1 MNLKR
6 VRYKQRDFSLDDIDE
21 LKQINWNLEKY
32 GCGPTSIANV
42 LVNLGFKINPIDTAK
57 KILYDRNGNFDNT
70 YLRNKGIN
78 SNGIIYCLER
88 LIKENK
94 INISYKIVKIDFS
107 RPNDKK
113 EKIIS
118 LMKNG
123 NMAIIHIGPSEE
135 SPLSFSKNGHYLVI
149 SDIDENDNFYVINSN
164 KIGDNQMGVPFDYDT
179 IIKNMIGRKDSFNF
193 LFIKKEKTQQMIDGQ
208 HCISVG
214 DSASRIAQALCEKE
228 INVDIDKAI
237 TLGYLHDIG
246 KYNGESH
253 GHVMRGYEY
262 LKNKGY
268 DDKYAN
274 ICLTH
279 SYLNNDIV
287 CTAGGVPNPKENPFL
302 TNFIKNHEYT
312 IEEKLINLCDLMC
325 PQGNKIFTIDK
336 RLIDIM
342 IRRGAYSNSQYH
354 IQETYK
360 LKEYFDNLLGYNLY
374 DLFPKIKENL

>member
-118 LMKNG
+118 LFN
-123 NMAIIHIGPSEE
+123 
-135 SPLSFSKNGHYLVI
+135 FSDHEQMYELKLPGVTSLKELLNSNLEIYGGTQKRKSTVKTL
-149 SDIDENDNFYVINSN
+149 ENDRILLTLP
-164 KIGDNQMGVPFDYDT
+164 PF
-179 IIKNMIGRKDSFNF
+179 
-193 LFIKKEKTQQMIDGQ
+193 
-208 HCISVG
+208 
-214 DSASRIAQALCEKE
+214 SA
-228 INVDIDKAI
+228 V
-237 TLGYLHDIG
+237 Y
-246 KYNGESH
+246 
-253 GHVMRGYEY
+253 
-262 LKNKGY
+262 
-268 DDKYAN
+268 YAPE
-274 ICLTH
+274 
-279 SYLNNDIV
+279 V
-287 CTAGGVPNPKENPFL
+287 
-302 TNFIKNHEYT
+302 
-312 IEEKLINLCDLMC
+312 
-325 PQGNKIFTIDK
+325 
-336 RLIDIM
+336 
-342 IRRGAYSNSQYH
+342 
-354 IQETYK
+354 
-360 LKEYFDNLLGYNLY
+360 
-374 DLFPKIKENL
+374 

>member
-94 INISYKIVKIDFS
+94 INISYKIVK
-107 RPNDKK
+107 
-113 EKIIS
+113 
-118 LMKNG
+118 
-123 NMAIIHIGPSEE
+123 
-135 SPLSFSKNGHYLVI
+135 

-193 LFIKKEKTQQMIDGQ
+193 LFIKKEKTQQMIDG
-208 HCISVG
+208 
-214 DSASRIAQALCEKE
+214 
-228 INVDIDKAI
+228 
-237 TLGYLHDIG
+237 
-246 KYNGESH
+246 
-253 GHVMRGYEY
+253 
-262 LKNKGY
+262 
-268 DDKYAN
+268 
-274 ICLTH
+274 
-279 SYLNNDIV
+279 
-287 CTAGGVPNPKENPFL
+287 
-302 TNFIKNHEYT
+302 
-312 IEEKLINLCDLMC
+312 
-325 PQGNKIFTIDK
+325 
-336 RLIDIM
+336 
-342 IRRGAYSNSQYH
+342 
-354 IQETYK
+354 
-360 LKEYFDNLLGYNLY
+360 
-374 DLFPKIKENL
+374 

>member
-123 NMAIIHIGPSEE
+123 NMAIIHIG
-135 SPLSFSKNGHYLVI
+135 
-149 SDIDENDNFYVINSN
+149 INSN

-193 LFIKKEKTQQMIDGQ
+193 LFIKKEKTQQMIDG
-208 HCISVG
+208 
-214 DSASRIAQALCEKE
+214 
-228 INVDIDKAI
+228 
-237 TLGYLHDIG
+237 
-246 KYNGESH
+246 
-253 GHVMRGYEY
+253 
-262 LKNKGY
+262 
-268 DDKYAN
+268 
-274 ICLTH
+274 
-279 SYLNNDIV
+279 
-287 CTAGGVPNPKENPFL
+287 
-302 TNFIKNHEYT
+302 
-312 IEEKLINLCDLMC
+312 
-325 PQGNKIFTIDK
+325 
-336 RLIDIM
+336 
-342 IRRGAYSNSQYH
+342 
-354 IQETYK
+354 
-360 LKEYFDNLLGYNLY
+360 
-374 DLFPKIKENL
+374 

>member
-107 RPNDKK
+107 KPNDKK

-193 LFIKKEKTQQMIDGQ
+193 LFIKKEKTQQMIDG
-208 HCISVG
+208 
-214 DSASRIAQALCEKE
+214 
-228 INVDIDKAI
+228 
-237 TLGYLHDIG
+237 
-246 KYNGESH
+246 
-253 GHVMRGYEY
+253 
-262 LKNKGY
+262 
-268 DDKYAN
+268 
-274 ICLTH
+274 
-279 SYLNNDIV
+279 
-287 CTAGGVPNPKENPFL
+287 
-302 TNFIKNHEYT
+302 
-312 IEEKLINLCDLMC
+312 
-325 PQGNKIFTIDK
+325 
-336 RLIDIM
+336 
-342 IRRGAYSNSQYH
+342 
-354 IQETYK
+354 
-360 LKEYFDNLLGYNLY
+360 
-374 DLFPKIKENL
+374 